1 MESTVGNLALKAR
14 AAFKQFAGK
23 PLKDREAVIRAIRM
37 VLASEAEDLARRAF
51 NETGMGI
58 VADKQGKLHSQ
69 SIRRRARRILLRRW

>member
-37 VLASEAEDLARRAF
+37 VLASADQIGRASCR
-51 NETGMGI
+51 ER
-58 VADKQGKLHSQ
+58 V
-69 SIRRRARRILLRRW
+69 